1 MCFQIHAGVK
11 WTPDLGYPSQQ
22 TQRKMMQRTRRKID
36 AAPKAKIAPEALW
49 GTGDGWPICLALSGS
64 TGKQIGRRSASH
76 SDFDAHPDN
85 KFRYPDTT
93 VLILPITFE
102 PSNALRRQMIG
113 EPFPRQLSRKVGW
126 QKRASC
132 TEKAE

>member
-1 MCFQIHAGVK
+1 MLQFAAVHQPGACRLNRDVRAHEYDVGRSLHKGSKSRCNRSPFCVSLSKNFCRQRFEQFHPFWLKAA
-11 WTPDLGYPSQQ
+11 LPS
-22 TQRKMMQRTRRKID
+22 
-36 AAPKAKIAPEALW
+36 
-49 GTGDGWPICLALSGS
+49 SVH
-64 TGKQIGRRSASH
+64 RSPAS
-76 SDFDAHPDN
+76 D
-85 KFRYPDTT
+85 PDTT

-102 PSNALRRQMIG
+102 PSTGLRRQIVG